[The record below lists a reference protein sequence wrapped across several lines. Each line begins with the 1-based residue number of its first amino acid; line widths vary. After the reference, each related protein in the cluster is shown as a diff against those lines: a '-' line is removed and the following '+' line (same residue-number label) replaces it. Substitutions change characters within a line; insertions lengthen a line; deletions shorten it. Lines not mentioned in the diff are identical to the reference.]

1 MPPEHCIKDG
11 PNNMRNNGNVIYVT
25 WKNEYFMYLL
35 KYLKIFRFI
44 YLHLDMLVGGCL
56 TIDLVAYFPFDIQN
70 LLIKLKQN
78 FLNLNWKYF
87 EKECFKLY

>member
-1 MPPEHCIKDG
+1 
-11 PNNMRNNGNVIYVT
+11 
-25 WKNEYFMYLL
+25 
-35 KYLKIFRFI
+35 
-44 YLHLDMLVGGCL
+44 MLVGGCL

>member
-1 MPPEHCIKDG
+1 
-11 PNNMRNNGNVIYVT
+11 
-25 WKNEYFMYLL
+25 
-35 KYLKIFRFI
+35 
-44 YLHLDMLVGGCL
+44 MLVGGCL

-87 EKECFKLY
+87 ERSFKKIL